1 LVITKL
7 GLNQDAD
14 LEDPAVRGLD
24 IVAINAESQFVELVR
39 SWLVSLPHDL
49 KIAFDAMD
57 DENLPRTARELATG
71 VAMYIVS
78 PKDSAVK
85 DANDAVV
92 SFADDAVL
100 LRLVLQK
107 ALGKGE
113 DEVAFKDRFPE
124 LFENLDQNLSL
135 CKTVMG
141 ELMTWLESKVGS
153 LKTTS
158 YKGKKLA
165 TYLDNEEAR
174 EQLVDDGLVF
184 RTDYPVDEKT
194 IGDKLKRAATI
205 IETMKRAR
213 ADEARAKG
221 ISA

>member
-1 LVITKL
+1 
-7 GLNQDAD
+7 
-14 LEDPAVRGLD
+14 
-24 IVAINAESQFVELVR
+24 VAINAESQFVELVR

-49 KIAFDAMD
+49 KIAFDTMD
-57 DENLPRTARELATG
+57 DENLPRTTRELATG
-71 VAMYIVS
+71 VAMYICS
-78 PKDSAVK
+78 PKESVQG
-85 DANDAVV
+85 NDAVV

-100 LRLVLQK
+100 LRLALQK

-113 DEVAFKDRFPE
+113 DEDAFRDRFPE
-124 LFENLDQNLSL
+124 LFENLEANLAL
-135 CKTVMG
+135 CKSLMG
-141 ELMTWLESKVGS
+141 ELMSWLESKVGT
-153 LKTTS
+153 LAAKTAS

-165 TYLDNEEAR
+165 MYLDNEEAR

-194 IGDKLKRAATI
+194 IGDKLKKATTI
-205 IETMKRAR
+205 IEAMKRAR

>member
-1 LVITKL
+1 
-7 GLNQDAD
+7 
-14 LEDPAVRGLD
+14 
-24 IVAINAESQFVELVR
+24 VAINAESQFVELVR

-57 DENLPRTARELATG
+57 DENLPRVSRELATG

-78 PKDSAVK
+78 PKDSVK
-85 DANDAVV
+85 DTNDAVV

-100 LRLVLQK
+100 LRLVFQK

-113 DEVAFKDRFPE
+113 DEDAFRERFPE
-124 LFENLDQNLSL
+124 LFDNLDANLAL
-135 CKTVMG
+135 CKQVMG
-141 ELMTWLESKVGS
+141 ELMTWLESKVGT

-165 TYLDNEEAR
+165 MYLDNEEAR
-174 EQLVDDGLVF
+174 EALVDDGLVF

-213 ADEARAKG
+213 SDEQRAKG
-221 ISA
+221 VSANA